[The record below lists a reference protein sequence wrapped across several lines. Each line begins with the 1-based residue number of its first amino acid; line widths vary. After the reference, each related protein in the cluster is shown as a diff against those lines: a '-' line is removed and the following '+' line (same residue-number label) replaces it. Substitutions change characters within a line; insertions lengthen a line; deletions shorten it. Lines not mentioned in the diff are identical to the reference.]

1 MLYLGEIVR
10 ARIVPKLGIKVKETI
25 LNVILI
31 NKMTLPVLS
40 SLLQEIKNEHLI
52 FAWQTHKEWT
62 FNDFDNNR
70 NWQYRSEIKNLVISL
85 KTQ

>member
-52 FAWQTHKEWT
+52 FAWQTHKE
-62 FNDFDNNR
+62 
-70 NWQYRSEIKNLVISL
+70 
-85 KTQ
+85 